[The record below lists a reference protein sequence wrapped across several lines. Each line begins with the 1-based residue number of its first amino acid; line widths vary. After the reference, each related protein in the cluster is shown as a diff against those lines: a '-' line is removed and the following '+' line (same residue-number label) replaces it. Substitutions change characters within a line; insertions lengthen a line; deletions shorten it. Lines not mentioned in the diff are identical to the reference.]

1 MKIRNIFSIVALASS
16 LLFTSC
22 EKEDTTVG
30 SFDNIKLDKTF
41 LSFPANGGTLDLK
54 VTATEDWKFVVDE
67 NWPKVVTFNDG
78 KKATH
83 DVWGNLTNDAA
94 DIKSSKDSWVQADII
109 EGKAGEVIVKFTAEA
124 FKGGREQAVAI
135 VCGGS
140 KQHLVIRQ
148 GDLDPVQMTCKEI
161 KETATVG
168 ASYSTRGVVTKLG
181 DYAKYGAF
189 YINDGTYAE
198 DVQIYSSTKDS
209 MKEYPKLEVGD
220 SVYFSGTWSSH
231 KNFENVT
238 ITKHKKSL
246 AKVISAS
253 REDVSMEGEVLEIIV
268 AFKGKGVNPVV
279 PEAYQSWVSVLGIIS
294 KNGTPTKL
302 ETNPADTAYV
312 TVRVEANAGGDRSG
326 VINFTSST
334 SDASSEV
341 SYGFPQKG
349 AIIKTTIDKLLAAE
363 DGATQYKTTGYI
375 TKDENNVYGNIYIK
389 DATGE
394 IYVYGVLDDKGQP
407 KQWKNM
413 GIKEGDIVTVVGPKT
428 SHKGTA
434 QLQNVTVE
442 NHIKVQDISLADF
455 RALKDD
461 KTAYYR
467 ISGKVAKS
475 TEANTKFDLT
485 QYGNF
490 ALTDGTT
497 EVYVFGVRAGW
508 GGAKGQF
515 GPLGIKEGDELTIV
529 CYKTSFKGLIEA
541 DGCFYVSHKSGSVK
555 PDEPKPGDDP
565 YSIDLKYKLGTNAYD
580 NGVATINGQE
590 NVKVLKI
597 GTSKA
602 AGDIT
607 ITIPAGS
614 KRAVFYAVA
623 WKGKATTLEFSTGDV
638 ATGSIDIKANNG
650 ASNESPYTLTV
661 SDKINEGDKYEV
673 VVPEALPTDMDF
685 KITTASGKNTRAIIF
700 GIKAF
705 KE

>member
-22 EKEDTTVG
+22 DKEEATVG

-67 NWPKVVTFNDG
+67 NWPKVITFNDG
-78 KKATH
+78 KKASH

-94 DIKSSKDSWVQADII
+94 DIKSSKDSWVQADVI
-109 EGKAGEVIVKFTAEA
+109 EGKAGEVTVKFTAGA
-124 FKGGREQAVAI
+124 FVGGREQAVAI

-140 KQHLVIRQ
+140 KQHIVLRQ
-148 GDLDPVQMTCKEI
+148 GDLDPVQLTCKEI
-161 KETATVG
+161 KEKAAVG

-189 YINDGTYAE
+189 YINDGTYSE
-198 DVQIYSSTKDS
+198 DVQVYGSTKDS
-209 MKEYPKLEVGD
+209 MKEYPKIEVGD
-220 SVYFSGTWSSH
+220 SVYFSGTWSSY

-238 ITKHKKSL
+238 ITKLKKSL
-246 AKVISAS
+246 AKVITAS
-253 REDVSMEGEVLEIIV
+253 RDDVSMEGETLEIVV

-279 PEAYQSWVSVLGIIS
+279 PAAYQSWISVLGITS

-312 TVRVEANAGGDRSG
+312 TVRVEANNGGDRSG

-334 SDASSEV
+334 ADASSEV
-341 SYGFPQKG
+341 NYSFTQKG
-349 AIIKTTIDKLLAAE
+349 AIIDATVTEFLAAAE
-363 DGATQYKTTGYI
+363 GDTQYRVTGVI
-375 TKDENNVYGNIYIK
+375 TKISASSKYHNADITVSSGDFSSSVLLYRVVTKEGNIE
-389 DATGE
+389 DLGLA
-394 IYVYGVLDDKGQP
+394 
-407 KQWKNM
+407 
-413 GIKEGDIVTVVGPKT
+413 EGDVVTVVGKRSSYKETPQMAAGGVYE
-428 SHKGTA
+428 SHKRYNRATLAEFLAAPVGDDIYAVTGEITKVADLSA
-434 QLQNVTVE
+434 QYNNVSIT
-442 NHIKVQDISLADF
+442 I
-455 RALKDD
+455 KDD
-461 KTAYYR
+461 SNTLYLYRVTTFDKSGIETLNPAVGGTITVAGKRGEYKGSAQMAAGGVVLAY
-467 ISGKVAKS
+467 SAP
-475 TEANTKFDLT
+475 
-485 QYGNF
+485 
-490 ALTDGTT
+490 
-497 EVYVFGVRAGW
+497 AG
-508 GGAKGQF
+508 G
-515 GPLGIKEGDELTIV
+515 GDE
-529 CYKTSFKGLIEA
+529 
-541 DGCFYVSHKSGSVK
+541 
-555 PDEPKPGDDP
+555 PQPGDDP
-565 YSIDLKYKLGTNAYD
+565 YSIDLKYELGTNASA
-580 NGVATINGQE
+580 GVATINGQKD
-590 NVKVLKI
+590 VKVLKI
-597 GTSKA
+597 GTSSK

-623 WKGKATTLEFSTGDV
+623 WKGKATTLEFSTGGV

-661 SDKINEGDKYEV
+661 SDKIKEGDKYEV

-700 GIKAF
+700 GLKAF